1 MTSTEDRLAIRELAE
16 TYADA
21 VCRRDADAWGGT
33 WAPEGVWDLGGK
45 VVEGRSALVPFWT
58 KVMTGFPFVVQI
70 IHSVLVDEVE
80 GDTAK
85 ARCWLGEQLTDGDG
99 NARTTVGHYHDELVK
114 HDGRW
119 YYSRRTYQTVS
130 VADTTLSST
139 NPLDG

>member
-33 WAPEGVWDLGGK
+33 WASEGVWDLGGK
-45 VVEGRSALVPFWT
+45 LVEGRSSLVPFWT
-58 KVMTGFPFVVQI
+58 QVMTGFPFVVQI

-130 VADTTLSST
+130 VADTTLSAT
-139 NPLDG
+139 NPLAG